1 MSVDRDDHKIELP
14 DALASEAAREKAI
27 SRAMAHFEG
36 GQRRQSKAPTASGG
50 SYFRMLFRRPG
61 LRLALMTSAALLVAI
76 PMGANIV
83 KRVQPVDAP
92 HVNEAAKAGNQ
103 GIEPKTPAIAD
114 PKQRTIAKAPPQSP
128 PNANTSGDAPV
139 GKMPPAPIAAG
150 KEAAQSGAST
160 SPQQHGSKLP
170 MTRDEAVEYVK
181 ACSGM
186 GPGFFYV
193 EDTCVKIGGA
203 VRADYR
209 ALPNPPPAPAL
220 PKDAMEQGFIGGTPP
235 ATVSPSA
242 KPVAQSRIW
251 FDARTGTDFGQQGS
265 GFYLQG
271 RVAEKSEEV
280 GAQRG
285 QVIGRDKFSNAPQNA
300 FKAVA
305 QEPVST
311 FSLDVDTAS
320 YSYVRA
326 ALNQNLLPRP
336 EAVRVEEMINYFPY
350 DYAAPV
356 SAEEPFSTAATVMPN
371 PWQPGHK
378 LLRIGVKGY
387 SLQSQERPAANLV
400 FLVDTS
406 GSMNEANKLPL
417 LVKSLGMLVDTLRPE
432 DKVSIVTYAG
442 SAGVVLPPTKA
453 SDKASI
459 LAALDRLQAGGS
471 TAGGEGIRLAYQ
483 QAEANFDARAVNR
496 VLLAT
501 DGDFN
506 VGITDPGELRGF
518 VERERGKG
526 IFLSVLGF
534 GMGNLNDAMMQEL
547 AQNGNGVA
555 AYIDTLNEA
564 RKVLV
569 EEATSSLFPI
579 AKDVKIQVEFN
590 PAAVS
595 DYRLIGYETRML
607 RTEDFNND
615 KVDAGDVGSGA
626 SVTAIYDIV
635 PAGATRPVDESRYQA
650 AQSVAPADKPDEY
663 AFVKIRY
670 KLPKSETS
678 RLITTPVNHAGEAAT
693 LAQAPADARFAVA
706 VAGFGE
712 WLRGGKYVGALK
724 PDDIIALASGARGE
738 DPYGYRAEFV
748 NLVRAA
754 KTAKGL
760 PQQP

>member
-1 MSVDRDDHKIELP
+1 MSVDHEDRKIELP
-14 DALASEAAREKAI
+14 DAIASETAREKAI
-27 SRAMAHFEG
+27 SQAMMAFEVS
-36 GQRRQSKAPTASGG
+36 RPRQGAAPKWWQGLGLARLGARPSL
-50 SYFRMLFRRPG
+50 RM
-61 LRLALMTSAALLVAI
+61 ALVTGAALLVMAPIGTYMLKRQEALLSQGGTDIEAI
-76 PMGANIV
+76 TQ
-83 KRVQPVDAP
+83 VQVERLRRPDDNQNVAQQAPATPTESAQDKTVLARPVA
-92 HVNEAAKAGNQ
+92 
-103 GIEPKTPAIAD
+103 
-114 PKQRTIAKAPPQSP
+114 APPP
-128 PNANTSGDAPV
+128 
-139 GKMPPAPIAAG
+139 
-150 KEAAQSGAST
+150 
-160 SPQQHGSKLP
+160 
-170 MTRDEAVEYVK
+170 
-181 ACSGM
+181 
-186 GPGFFYV
+186 
-193 EDTCVKIGGA
+193 
-203 VRADYR
+203 
-209 ALPNPPPAPAL
+209 
-220 PKDAMEQGFIGGTPP
+220 
-235 ATVSPSA
+235 SPSA
-242 KPVAQSRIW
+242 ARDTRTMPGMIGGYSAENRYEAS
-251 FDARTGTDFGQQGS
+251 DAFGPRASQ
-265 GFYLQG
+265 
-271 RVAEKSEEV
+271 E
-280 GAQRG
+280 
-285 QVIGRDKFSNAPQNA
+285 IGRDKFSNAPQNA
-300 FKAVA
+300 FKAVS
-305 QEPVST
+305 QDPVST

-350 DYAAPV
+350 DYAAPA
-356 SAEEPFSTAATVMPN
+356 SAEEPFSTAATMMPN

-378 LLRIGVKGY
+378 LLRIGIKGY
-387 SLQSQERPAANLV
+387 SLQAQERPAANLV
-400 FLVDTS
+400 FLIDTS
-406 GSMNEANKLPL
+406 GSMNEASKLPL

-453 SDKASI
+453 SDKTSI

-483 QAEANFDARAVNR
+483 QAEANFDPKAVNR

-534 GMGNLNDAMMQEL
+534 GMGNLNDQMMQEL

-590 PAAVS
+590 PTAVS

-607 RTEDFNND
+607 KTEDFNND

-626 SVTAIYDIV
+626 SVTAIYDVV
-635 PAGATRPVDESRYQA
+635 PAGATRPVDGSRYQA
-650 AQSVAPADKPDEY
+650 AQPVLPSDRADEY

-670 KLPKSETS
+670 KLPESETS
-678 RLITTPVNHAGEAAT
+678 RLITTPVTHAGEAVT
-693 LAQAPADARFAVA
+693 LAQAPSDARFAVA

-712 WLRGGKYVGALK
+712 WLRGGKYAGTLK
-724 PDDIIALASGARGE
+724 PDDIIALAAGAKGD

>member
-1 MSVDRDDHKIELP
+1 MRVDHEDHKIELP
-14 DALASEAAREKAI
+14 DAIVSEAAREKAI
-27 SRAMAHFEG
+27 SRAIAHFEAS
-36 GQRRQSKAPTASGG
+36 RPRQGAASRWWRGLG
-50 SYFRMLFRRPG
+50 LAWLSARPSLRM
-61 LRLALMTSAALLVAI
+61 ALVTGAALLIAVPI
-76 PMGANIV
+76 GTHIL
-83 KRVQPVDAP
+83 RRQ
-92 HVNEAAKAGNQ
+92 EAATPYIVSQVETGAGY
-103 GIEPKTPAIAD
+103 EPSNTGSAAKTMTSKPATPVTQVARLD
-114 PKQRTIAKAPPQSP
+114 PLA
-128 PNANTSGDAPV
+128 
-139 GKMPPAPIAAG
+139 
-150 KEAAQSGAST
+150 
-160 SPQQHGSKLP
+160 
-170 MTRDEAVEYVK
+170 
-181 ACSGM
+181 
-186 GPGFFYV
+186 
-193 EDTCVKIGGA
+193 
-203 VRADYR
+203 
-209 ALPNPPPAPAL
+209 PPPADSRVRVVGGVPDDVQAFVEAAPA
-220 PKDAMEQGFIGGTPP
+220 KTEVQ
-235 ATVSPSA
+235 
-242 KPVAQSRIW
+242 
-251 FDARTGTDFGQQGS
+251 ARSSQ
-265 GFYLQG
+265 
-271 RVAEKSEEV
+271 E
-280 GAQRG
+280 
-285 QVIGRDKFSNAPQNA
+285 IGRDKFSNAPQNA

-350 DYAAPV
+350 DYAAPAG
-356 SAEEPFSTAATVMPN
+356 AEEPFSTAATVMPN

-378 LLRIGVKGY
+378 LLRIGIKGY
-387 SLQSQERPAANLV
+387 SLHAQERPAANLV
-400 FLVDTS
+400 FLIDTS

-483 QAEANFDARAVNR
+483 QAEANFDTKAVNR

-506 VGITDPGELRGF
+506 VGIADPGELRGF

-534 GMGNLNDAMMQEL
+534 GMGNLNDQVMQEL

-607 RTEDFNND
+607 KTEDFNND
-615 KVDAGDVGSGA
+615 KVDAGDVGSGT

-650 AQSVAPADKPDEY
+650 AQPVAPADKPDEY

-724 PDDIIALASGARGE
+724 PGDIIALAAGAKGD

>member
-1 MSVDRDDHKIELP
+1 MSVDHEDRKIELP
-14 DALASEAAREKAI
+14 DAIASETAREKAI
-27 SRAMAHFEG
+27 SQAMMAFEAS
-36 GQRRQSKAPTASGG
+36 RPRQGAAPKWWQGLGLARLGARPSL
-50 SYFRMLFRRPG
+50 RM
-61 LRLALMTSAALLVAI
+61 ALVTGAALLVMVPIGTYMLKRQEALLSQGGTDIEAI
-76 PMGANIV
+76 TQ
-83 KRVQPVDAP
+83 VQVERLRRPDDNQNVAQQAPATPTESAQDKTVLARPVA
-92 HVNEAAKAGNQ
+92 
-103 GIEPKTPAIAD
+103 
-114 PKQRTIAKAPPQSP
+114 APPP
-128 PNANTSGDAPV
+128 
-139 GKMPPAPIAAG
+139 
-150 KEAAQSGAST
+150 
-160 SPQQHGSKLP
+160 
-170 MTRDEAVEYVK
+170 
-181 ACSGM
+181 
-186 GPGFFYV
+186 
-193 EDTCVKIGGA
+193 
-203 VRADYR
+203 
-209 ALPNPPPAPAL
+209 
-220 PKDAMEQGFIGGTPP
+220 
-235 ATVSPSA
+235 SPSA
-242 KPVAQSRIW
+242 ARDTRMMPGMIGGYSAENRYEAS
-251 FDARTGTDFGQQGS
+251 DAFGPRASQ
-265 GFYLQG
+265 
-271 RVAEKSEEV
+271 E
-280 GAQRG
+280 
-285 QVIGRDKFSNAPQNA
+285 IGRDKFSNAPQNA
-300 FKAVA
+300 FKAVS
-305 QEPVST
+305 QDPVST

-350 DYAAPV
+350 DYAAPA
-356 SAEEPFSTAATVMPN
+356 SAEEPFSTAATMMPN

-378 LLRIGVKGY
+378 LLRIGIKGY
-387 SLQSQERPAANLV
+387 SLQAQERPAANLV
-400 FLVDTS
+400 FLIDTS
-406 GSMNEANKLPL
+406 GSMNEASKLPL

-453 SDKASI
+453 SDKTSI

-483 QAEANFDARAVNR
+483 QAEANFDPKAVNR

-506 VGITDPGELRGF
+506 VGITEPGELRGF

-534 GMGNLNDAMMQEL
+534 GMGNLNDQMMQEL

-590 PAAVS
+590 PTAVS

-607 RTEDFNND
+607 KTEDFNND

-626 SVTAIYDIV
+626 SVTAIYDVV
-635 PAGATRPVDESRYQA
+635 PAGATRPVDGSRYQA
-650 AQSVAPADKPDEY
+650 AQPVLPSDKADEY

-670 KLPKSETS
+670 KLPESETS
-678 RLITTPVNHAGEAAT
+678 RLITTPVTHAGEAVT
-693 LAQAPADARFAVA
+693 LAQASSDARFAVA

-712 WLRGGKYVGALK
+712 WLRGGKYAGTLK
-724 PDDIIALASGARGE
+724 PDDIIALAAGAKGD

>member
-1 MSVDRDDHKIELP
+1 MSVDHEDRKIELP
-14 DALASEAAREKAI
+14 DAIASETAREKAI
-27 SRAMAHFEG
+27 SQAMVAFEAS
-36 GQRRQSKAPTASGG
+36 RPRQGAAPKWWQGLGLAWVGARPSL
-50 SYFRMLFRRPG
+50 RM
-61 LRLALMTSAALLVAI
+61 ALVTGAALLVMVPIGTYMLKRQEALLRQGGTDIEAI
-76 PMGANIV
+76 TQ
-83 KRVQPVDAP
+83 VQVERLRRPDDNQNVAQQAPATPTESAQDKTVLARPVA
-92 HVNEAAKAGNQ
+92 
-103 GIEPKTPAIAD
+103 
-114 PKQRTIAKAPPQSP
+114 APPP
-128 PNANTSGDAPV
+128 
-139 GKMPPAPIAAG
+139 
-150 KEAAQSGAST
+150 
-160 SPQQHGSKLP
+160 
-170 MTRDEAVEYVK
+170 
-181 ACSGM
+181 
-186 GPGFFYV
+186 
-193 EDTCVKIGGA
+193 
-203 VRADYR
+203 
-209 ALPNPPPAPAL
+209 
-220 PKDAMEQGFIGGTPP
+220 
-235 ATVSPSA
+235 SPSA
-242 KPVAQSRIW
+242 
-251 FDARTGTDFGQQGS
+251 ARDTRMMPGMIGGYSAENRYEASDTFGPRASQ
-265 GFYLQG
+265 
-271 RVAEKSEEV
+271 E
-280 GAQRG
+280 
-285 QVIGRDKFSNAPQNA
+285 IGRDKFSNAPQNA
-300 FKAVA
+300 FKAVS
-305 QEPVST
+305 QDPVST

-350 DYAAPV
+350 DYAAPA
-356 SAEEPFSTAATVMPN
+356 SAEEPFSTAATMMPN

-378 LLRIGVKGY
+378 LLRIGIKGY
-387 SLQSQERPAANLV
+387 SLQAQERPAANLV
-400 FLVDTS
+400 FLIDTS
-406 GSMNEANKLPL
+406 GSMNEASKLPL

-483 QAEANFDARAVNR
+483 QAEANFDPKAVNR

-534 GMGNLNDAMMQEL
+534 GMGNLNDQMMQEL

-590 PAAVS
+590 PTAVS

-607 RTEDFNND
+607 KTEEFNND

-626 SVTAIYDIV
+626 GVTAIYDVV
-635 PAGATRPVDESRYQA
+635 PAGATRTVDGSRYQA
-650 AQSVAPADKPDEY
+650 AQPVLPSDKADEY

-678 RLITTPVNHAGEAAT
+678 RLITTPVTHAGEAVT
-693 LAQAPADARFAVA
+693 LAQASSDARFAVA

-712 WLRGGKYVGALK
+712 WLRGGKYAGTLK
-724 PDDIIALASGARGE
+724 PDDIIALAAGAKGD

>member
-1 MSVDRDDHKIELP
+1 MSVDHEDRKIELP
-14 DALASEAAREKAI
+14 DAIASETAREKAI
-27 SRAMAHFEG
+27 SQAMMAFEVS
-36 GQRRQSKAPTASGG
+36 RPRQGAAPKWWQGLGLARLGARPSL
-50 SYFRMLFRRPG
+50 RM
-61 LRLALMTSAALLVAI
+61 ALVTGAALLVMAPIGTYMLKRQEALLSQGGTDIEAI
-76 PMGANIV
+76 TQ
-83 KRVQPVDAP
+83 VQVERLRRPDDNQNVAQQAPATPTESAQDKTVLARPVA
-92 HVNEAAKAGNQ
+92 
-103 GIEPKTPAIAD
+103 
-114 PKQRTIAKAPPQSP
+114 APPP
-128 PNANTSGDAPV
+128 
-139 GKMPPAPIAAG
+139 
-150 KEAAQSGAST
+150 
-160 SPQQHGSKLP
+160 
-170 MTRDEAVEYVK
+170 
-181 ACSGM
+181 
-186 GPGFFYV
+186 
-193 EDTCVKIGGA
+193 
-203 VRADYR
+203 
-209 ALPNPPPAPAL
+209 
-220 PKDAMEQGFIGGTPP
+220 
-235 ATVSPSA
+235 SPSA
-242 KPVAQSRIW
+242 ARDTRMMPGMIGGYSAENRYEAS
-251 FDARTGTDFGQQGS
+251 DAFGPRASQ
-265 GFYLQG
+265 
-271 RVAEKSEEV
+271 E
-280 GAQRG
+280 
-285 QVIGRDKFSNAPQNA
+285 IGRDKFSNAPQNA
-300 FKAVA
+300 FKAVS
-305 QEPVST
+305 QDPVST

-350 DYAAPV
+350 DYAAPA
-356 SAEEPFSTAATVMPN
+356 SAEEPFSTAATMMPN

-378 LLRIGVKGY
+378 LLRIGIKGY
-387 SLQSQERPAANLV
+387 SLQAQERPAANLV
-400 FLVDTS
+400 FLIDTS
-406 GSMNEANKLPL
+406 GSMNEASKLPL

-483 QAEANFDARAVNR
+483 QAEANFDPKAVNR

-534 GMGNLNDAMMQEL
+534 GMGNLNDQMMQEL

-590 PAAVS
+590 PTAVS

-607 RTEDFNND
+607 KTEDFNND

-626 SVTAIYDIV
+626 SVTAIYDVV
-635 PAGATRPVDESRYQA
+635 PAGATRPVDGSRYQA
-650 AQSVAPADKPDEY
+650 AQPVLPSDKADEY

-670 KLPKSETS
+670 KLPESETS
-678 RLITTPVNHAGEAAT
+678 RLITTPVTHAGEAVT
-693 LAQAPADARFAVA
+693 LAQASSDARFAVA

-712 WLRGGKYVGALK
+712 WLRGGKYAGTLK
-724 PDDIIALASGARGE
+724 PDDIIALAAGAKGD

>member
-1 MSVDRDDHKIELP
+1 MM
-14 DALASEAAREKAI
+14 AFEA
-27 SRAMAHFEG
+27 
-36 GQRRQSKAPTASGG
+36 RQSRRGPAPKWWQGLGLARLSVRP
-50 SYFRMLFRRPG
+50 SLRM
-61 LRLALMTSAALLVAI
+61 ALVTGAALLVVVPIGTYMLKRQEALLHQGGTDVEAI
-76 PMGANIV
+76 TKVQTERPGGPDGSQNVAQQAPATSIAPAQEKTVLAKPMA
-83 KRVQPVDAP
+83 
-92 HVNEAAKAGNQ
+92 
-103 GIEPKTPAIAD
+103 
-114 PKQRTIAKAPPQSP
+114 APPP
-128 PNANTSGDAPV
+128 GPNA
-139 GKMPPAPIAAG
+139 
-150 KEAAQSGAST
+150 AQD
-160 SPQQHGSKLP
+160 
-170 MTRDEAVEYVK
+170 TR
-181 ACSGM
+181 M
-186 GPGFFYV
+186 
-193 EDTCVKIGGA
+193 IGGYSA
-203 VRADYR
+203 EYRYEASDAFGPRASQ
-209 ALPNPPPAPAL
+209 
-220 PKDAMEQGFIGGTPP
+220 E
-235 ATVSPSA
+235 
-242 KPVAQSRIW
+242 
-251 FDARTGTDFGQQGS
+251 
-265 GFYLQG
+265 
-271 RVAEKSEEV
+271 
-280 GAQRG
+280 
-285 QVIGRDKFSNAPQNA
+285 IGRDKFANAPQNG

-336 EAVRVEEMINYFPY
+336 EAVRTEEMINYFPY
-350 DYAAPV
+350 DYASPA
-356 SAEEPFSTAATVMPN
+356 SAEEPFSTVATLMPN
-371 PWQPGHK
+371 PWLEGHK

-387 SLQSQERPAANLV
+387 SLQAQERPAANLV
-400 FLVDTS
+400 FLIDTS
-406 GSMNEANKLPL
+406 GSMNEASKLPL

-453 SDKASI
+453 GDKAAI
-459 LAALDRLQAGGS
+459 LAAFDRLQAGGS
-471 TAGGEGIRLAYQ
+471 TDGGEGIRLAYQ
-483 QAEANFDARAVNR
+483 QAEANFDPKAVNR

-534 GMGNLNDAMMQEL
+534 GMGNLNDQMMQEL

-607 RTEDFNND
+607 KTEDFNND

-626 SVTAIYDIV
+626 TVTAIYDVV
-635 PAGATRPVDESRYQA
+635 PAGAARPVDGSRYQA
-650 AQSVAPADKPDEY
+650 APPTPPADKADEY

-678 RLITTPVNHAGEAAT
+678 RLISTPVTQAGEAAT
-693 LAQAPADARFAVA
+693 VAQAPTDARFAVA

-712 WLRGGKYVGALK
+712 WLRGGKYAGTLK
-724 PDDIIALASGARGE
+724 PDDIVALAAGAKGD

>member
-1 MSVDRDDHKIELP
+1 MSVDHDDNTIQLP
-14 DALASEAAREKAI
+14 DAVASERAQEKAI
-27 SRAMAHFEG
+27 TQAMTAFDARQYGKAATRARWQGFGLAHL
-36 GQRRQSKAPTASGG
+36 SA
-50 SYFRMLFRRPG
+50 RPN
-61 LRLALMTSAALLVAI
+61 LRLALVTGAALLIAVPIGTHMLKRQEATAPTAIVAE
-76 PMGANIV
+76 
-83 KRVQPVDAP
+83 VDTKAAGGP
-92 HVNEAAKAGNQ
+92 TGSAAKSTTSKPA
-103 GIEPKTPAIAD
+103 TPGAQVVRLD
-114 PKQRTIAKAPPQSP
+114 PP
-128 PNANTSGDAPV
+128 
-139 GKMPPAPIAAG
+139 
-150 KEAAQSGAST
+150 
-160 SPQQHGSKLP
+160 
-170 MTRDEAVEYVK
+170 
-181 ACSGM
+181 
-186 GPGFFYV
+186 
-193 EDTCVKIGGA
+193 
-203 VRADYR
+203 
-209 ALPNPPPAPAL
+209 PPPA
-220 PKDAMEQGFIGGTPP
+220 DSRMRTIGGVPDGVRAFIEAAP
-235 ATVSPSA
+235 AKTEIQARPS
-242 KPVAQSRIW
+242 Q
-251 FDARTGTDFGQQGS
+251 
-265 GFYLQG
+265 
-271 RVAEKSEEV
+271 E
-280 GAQRG
+280 
-285 QVIGRDKFSNAPQNA
+285 IGRDKFSNAPQNA
-300 FKAVA
+300 FKAVS
-305 QEPVST
+305 QDPVST

-350 DYAAPV
+350 DYAAPA
-356 SAEEPFSTAATVMPN
+356 SPEEPFSTAATMMPN

-387 SLQSQERPAANLV
+387 SLQAQERPAANLV
-400 FLVDTS
+400 FLIDTS
-406 GSMNEANKLPL
+406 GSMNEASKLPL

-453 SDKASI
+453 GDKAAI
-459 LAALDRLQAGGS
+459 LAAFDRLQAGGS
-471 TAGGEGIRLAYQ
+471 TDGGEGIRLAYQ
-483 QAEANFDARAVNR
+483 QAEANFDPKAVNR

-534 GMGNLNDAMMQEL
+534 GMGNLNDQMMQEL

-607 RTEDFNND
+607 KTEDFIND

-626 SVTAIYDIV
+626 TVTAIYDVV
-635 PAGATRPVDESRYQA
+635 PAGAARPVDGSRYQA
-650 AQSVAPADKPDEY
+650 AQPTPPADKADEY

-678 RLITTPVNHAGEAAT
+678 RLISTPVTQAGEVAT
-693 LAQAPADARFAVA
+693 LAQAPTDARFAVA

-712 WLRGGKYVGALK
+712 WLRGGKYAGTLK
-724 PDDIIALASGARGE
+724 PDDIVALAAGAKGD

>member
-1 MSVDRDDHKIELP
+1 MSVDHEDRKIELP
-14 DALASEAAREKAI
+14 DAIASETAREKAI
-27 SRAMAHFEG
+27 SQAMMAFEAS
-36 GQRRQSKAPTASGG
+36 RPRQGAAPKWWQGLGLARLGARPSL
-50 SYFRMLFRRPG
+50 RM
-61 LRLALMTSAALLVAI
+61 ALVTGAALLVMVPIGTYMLKRQEALLSQGGTDIEAI
-76 PMGANIV
+76 TQ
-83 KRVQPVDAP
+83 VQVERLRRPDDNQNVAQQAPATPTESAQDKTVLARPVA
-92 HVNEAAKAGNQ
+92 
-103 GIEPKTPAIAD
+103 
-114 PKQRTIAKAPPQSP
+114 APPP
-128 PNANTSGDAPV
+128 
-139 GKMPPAPIAAG
+139 
-150 KEAAQSGAST
+150 
-160 SPQQHGSKLP
+160 
-170 MTRDEAVEYVK
+170 
-181 ACSGM
+181 
-186 GPGFFYV
+186 
-193 EDTCVKIGGA
+193 
-203 VRADYR
+203 
-209 ALPNPPPAPAL
+209 
-220 PKDAMEQGFIGGTPP
+220 
-235 ATVSPSA
+235 SPSA
-242 KPVAQSRIW
+242 ARDTRMMPGMIGGYSAENRYEAS
-251 FDARTGTDFGQQGS
+251 DAFGPRASQ
-265 GFYLQG
+265 
-271 RVAEKSEEV
+271 E
-280 GAQRG
+280 
-285 QVIGRDKFSNAPQNA
+285 IGRDKFSNAPQNA
-300 FKAVA
+300 FMAVS
-305 QEPVST
+305 QDPVST

-350 DYAAPV
+350 DYAAPA
-356 SAEEPFSTAATVMPN
+356 SAEEPFSTAATMMPN

-378 LLRIGVKGY
+378 LLRIGIKGY
-387 SLQSQERPAANLV
+387 SLQAQERPAANLV
-400 FLVDTS
+400 FLIDTS
-406 GSMNEANKLPL
+406 GSMNEASKLPL

-459 LAALDRLQAGGS
+459 LSALDRLQAGGS

-483 QAEANFDARAVNR
+483 QAEANFDPKAVNR

-506 VGITDPGELRGF
+506 VGITEPGELRGF

-534 GMGNLNDAMMQEL
+534 GMGNLNDQMMQEL

-590 PAAVS
+590 PTAVS

-607 RTEDFNND
+607 KTEDFNND

-626 SVTAIYDIV
+626 SVTAIYDVV
-635 PAGATRPVDESRYQA
+635 PAGATRPVDGSRYQA
-650 AQSVAPADKPDEY
+650 AQPVLPSDKADEY

-670 KLPKSETS
+670 KLPESETS
-678 RLITTPVNHAGEAAT
+678 RLITTPVTHAGEAVT
-693 LAQAPADARFAVA
+693 LAQAPSDARFAVA

-712 WLRGGKYVGALK
+712 WLRGGKYAGTLK
-724 PDDIIALASGARGE
+724 PNDIIALAAGAKGD

>member
-1 MSVDRDDHKIELP
+1 MSVDHEDRKIELP
-14 DALASEAAREKAI
+14 DAIASETAREKAI
-27 SRAMAHFEG
+27 SQAMMAFEAS
-36 GQRRQSKAPTASGG
+36 RPRQGAAPKWWQGLGLAWVGARPSL
-50 SYFRMLFRRPG
+50 RM
-61 LRLALMTSAALLVAI
+61 ALVTGAALLVMVPIGTYMLKRQEALLSQGGTDIEAI
-76 PMGANIV
+76 TQ
-83 KRVQPVDAP
+83 VQVERLRRPDDNQNVAQQAPATPTESAQDKTVLARPVA
-92 HVNEAAKAGNQ
+92 
-103 GIEPKTPAIAD
+103 
-114 PKQRTIAKAPPQSP
+114 APPP
-128 PNANTSGDAPV
+128 
-139 GKMPPAPIAAG
+139 
-150 KEAAQSGAST
+150 
-160 SPQQHGSKLP
+160 
-170 MTRDEAVEYVK
+170 
-181 ACSGM
+181 
-186 GPGFFYV
+186 
-193 EDTCVKIGGA
+193 
-203 VRADYR
+203 
-209 ALPNPPPAPAL
+209 
-220 PKDAMEQGFIGGTPP
+220 
-235 ATVSPSA
+235 SPSA
-242 KPVAQSRIW
+242 ARDTRMMPGMIGGYSAENRYEAS
-251 FDARTGTDFGQQGS
+251 DAFGPRASQ
-265 GFYLQG
+265 
-271 RVAEKSEEV
+271 E
-280 GAQRG
+280 
-285 QVIGRDKFSNAPQNA
+285 IGRDKFSNAPQNA
-300 FKAVA
+300 FKAVS
-305 QEPVST
+305 QDPVST

-350 DYAAPV
+350 DYAAPA
-356 SAEEPFSTAATVMPN
+356 SAEEPFSTAATMMPN

-378 LLRIGVKGY
+378 LLRIGIKGY
-387 SLQSQERPAANLV
+387 SLQAQERPAANLV
-400 FLVDTS
+400 FLIDTS
-406 GSMNEANKLPL
+406 GSMNEASKLPL

-453 SDKASI
+453 SDKTSI

-483 QAEANFDARAVNR
+483 QAEANFDPKAVNR

-506 VGITDPGELRGF
+506 VGITEPGELRGF

-534 GMGNLNDAMMQEL
+534 GMGNLNDQMMQEL

-590 PAAVS
+590 PTAVS

-607 RTEDFNND
+607 KTEEFNND

-626 SVTAIYDIV
+626 SVTAIYDVV
-635 PAGATRPVDESRYQA
+635 PVGATRPVDGSRYQA
-650 AQSVAPADKPDEY
+650 AQPVLPSDKADEY

-670 KLPKSETS
+670 KLPESETS
-678 RLITTPVNHAGEAAT
+678 RLITTPVTHAGEAVT
-693 LAQAPADARFAVA
+693 LAQASSDARFAVA

-712 WLRGGKYVGALK
+712 WLRGGKYAGTLK
-724 PDDIIALASGARGE
+724 PDDIIALAAGAKGD